1 MKRTK
6 YFADTAPGED
16 QLNYHVDS
24 AVESIEERFLGT
36 ALPGV
41 EIGLTV
47 IPGSDPNSKINI
59 GPGTGFVPNGD
70 RIYVGSV
77 ITNRAFA
84 NTVGVKYYVA
94 FLYVEVEDSPLPE
107 RFNPVQHNTLVHD
120 SYSLEVLT
128 ATQWAALTTS
138 QRAERLLVAI
148 VTGTGGVIT
157 TANIQ
162 NAVLPGKGVYS
173 SQPVYITG
181 VFITRIDQNTAS
193 GTGSLSFA
201 LGSPPTLTWTA
212 PGDSA
217 GAPVL
222 ITGTGDFTIYSAG
235 GNWIIVSV
243 TATQLP
249 LTPATDGITVG
260 RIYNPDIPALTARD
274 ELHRSLVGTGYPSVI
289 NPHGLS
295 LEDLGVSEVGLTKE
309 HQNIMHSNGIAK
321 ISDPGALVATPNV
334 GGSGGFVNDYL
345 AVAFPVGSDDT
356 YYVRGRKLTS
366 IAPSTVSFDAVSAQ
380 LHLYEIYLDELG
392 VLTRSERA
400 VSTARQTDGIWIIAM
415 DEEVDPNPGYI
426 LWYSRDAGANCQ
438 IRWNG
443 GPIRSFVSGE
453 HVSNT
458 HWLVLEGID
467 GRRVTVFIDD
477 AQLPAGPI
485 TRQDTYTVND
495 PLDRL
500 SYLIL
505 QQVAFDGNKGV
516 GLQLFYSIT
525 GTTEFITDQ
534 RVFGTLGPNAEADT
548 LDRLYEEEGWAQRL
562 YTSGVLWGLDI
573 TSASPTA
580 TSVNWAFGKAYV
592 GGKKFDVPAGTI
604 DLTVAAT
611 YYIYVDEY
619 GDVQASTIN
628 PSILVS
634 ERYPLRNLPYALLAT
649 AISNGAAVAVTISRK
664 APDFVAGNIY
674 QQGTARYMINTNS
687 YPHTCGCGLWRD
699 EVDGLNYVMR
709 QFRCP
714 DWSSYYDKFGSIRDG
729 GFWGCH
735 PGAGYGVTGYGTATG
750 GGGVQGIGQCM
761 GTYGC
766 QCGANAGVGV
776 YGYARNTAGNC
787 SGYGVIGYAP
797 FAGGYG
803 VFGCGY
809 SVGGYFTAC
818 DTTLLH
824 YGLYGCAMSSIAGSF
839 GVYGQSGY
847 GGVYGYA
854 TTLGVQGWATGAGGN
869 AVLGC
874 APGTGGI
881 GGWFSGD
888 ILGVCGRGAG
898 TGSVGVFG
906 CGPSVGVCGCGTA
919 GSGSVYGVYGY
930 ARGGVNSTGGIF
942 YGYQNAIRGY
952 GDVCGLDVYGGTY
965 GGVFCLCCQCNTG
978 AAILADARQ
987 CGKGVCAFAY
997 SCGGDF
1003 AAYGGICV
1011 GGPDTAIGA
1020 VGYSYGTGLAAIGFY
1035 GNASYSASGVGVCG
1049 VGLWMGV
1056 RGTAVCSSGTALVTG
1071 VYGWACESVV
1081 TSRGVYGFGYCG
1093 GVFYGNLVGVMG
1105 CAPGSSAVGVLG
1117 CAEGTGGIGGW
1128 FGVNS
1133 ATGYAIRALN
1143 PSGMGGYICSTNY
1156 YGLCVDSYNCHAII
1170 GRTSANCWGV
1180 YGDSAGNGGAGVY
1193 GNGYA
1198 AGNGCPAY
1206 GVYGRSENCGTGA
1219 GPTCS
1224 NCAGLF
1230 VAAYTGGIGVYALG
1244 YNVAVAG
1251 YSTGEVAGIGVY
1263 GEAVTSGK
1271 TGAEGVHGVGNCRGV
1286 YGRAWCNNGIGVYG
1300 TAPIAGGIGVCGDG
1314 CLVGVQGITSCNGA
1328 WVCGVGGCA
1337 GGTFGIGVW
1346 GCGTCCGVYG
1356 TSPATAIYGSG
1367 GTIGVYGYGSTY
1379 GVRGSGSGSG
1389 DGISGTAGTGYG
1401 AYGFSNTGHGVSG
1414 CSNYCYGVY
1423 GCSAY
1428 CLAGFFCGNVCITG
1442 CVDGAT
1448 ASAGVKGFKI
1458 DHPLDPYRMTL
1469 WHVAVESPLPTLVYK
1484 GRACLCCGVAKIN
1497 LPSYFANLT
1506 LPDTRELSLTPIN
1519 GWAPL
1524 YLAGKVGSEMTI
1536 CSGLPEGNL
1545 DQEFSWVVYADR
1557 CDRFILKNMPAIE
1570 QAKEVAGKMH
1580 YCGIWSDDEIEQM
1593 KRGEWRP

>member
-16 QLNYHVDS
+16 QLNFHVNS

-47 IPGSDPNSKINI
+47 IPGSDPNSKINV

-148 VTGTGGVIT
+148 ITGTGGVIT
-157 TANIQ
+157 TASIQ

-181 VFITRIDQNTAS
+181 VFVKRIDQNTAS

-217 GAPVL
+217 GAPRL
-222 ITGTGDFTIYSAG
+222 ITGTGDYTLTSGLPG
-235 GNWIIVSV
+235 GTWIIVSV

-380 LHLYEIYLDELG
+380 LHLYEIYIDELG

-400 VSTARQTDGIWIIAM
+400 VTTARQTDGIWIIAM
-415 DEEVDPNPGYI
+415 DEAIDPDTGYI
-426 LWYSRDAGANCQ
+426 LWYSRDAGTNCQ

-453 HVSNT
+453 YASNT

-562 YTSGVLWGLDI
+562 YTSGVLWGLEI
-573 TSASPTA
+573 TSGSPTA

-619 GDVQASTIN
+619 GDVQVSTVN
-628 PSILVS
+628 PSILIS

-649 AISNGAAVAVTISRK
+649 AISSGFAVAVTISRK
-664 APDFVAGNIY
+664 APDFVVGDIY
-674 QQGTARYMINTNS
+674 QQGTGRYLTNTCC
-687 YPHTCGCGLWRD
+687 YPYTCGVGLLRDGLWGDAYFIQESTGPNWTGYSQRD
-699 EVDGLNYVMR
+699 RLQVIRGGDAQFCAYGSGAAGVHGINLATAGKGVYGEGTCYGVYGRSLCNGIGVYGYSRDAGSLNSTYGVYGDAPYSGGEGVYGHGANTGVHGASATGYGVYGNSTNCFGFYGYSGNCWAGVFCGAYGALGNSCIASGIGVYGCATGNGSSGVCGYGDITGALGYGAGTGSTGVVGCGDAFGVRAVSRKVGGYGIHALALGASSAGGCFLGGAWGTISCATAAGAIGVYGRSDSATGFGVAGYSYSGIGTCGYSYNCYGGQFCSATTWGLLGHGVYGV
-709 QFRCP
+709 
-714 DWSSYYDKFGSIRDG
+714 
-729 GFWGCH
+729 WGCSS
-735 PGAGYGVTGYGTATG
+735 GAGYGVL
-750 GGGVQGIGQCM
+750 
-761 GTYGC
+761 GC
-766 QCGANAGVGV
+766 ALAGVGV
-776 YGYARNTAGNC
+776 YGLATDGYGVSGHAT
-787 SGYGVIGYAP
+787 SGYGVTGSSDSSIGVYGITSGANYGVRGEGVAAAGGEGVYGCGNARGVRGCSTANNSIGGQFEGCVIGSGTIGVLGIGNAYGGIFCASGAGNIGVFGCDGASGGYGGCFYGAGYGVWGENP
-797 FAGGYG
+797 GGGYG
-803 VFGCGY
+803 VVGR
-809 SVGGYFTAC
+809 SV
-818 DTTLLH
+818 
-824 YGLYGCAMSSIAGSF
+824 
-839 GVYGQSGY
+839 SG
-847 GGVYGYA
+847 
-854 TTLGVQGWATGAGGN
+854 
-869 AVLGC
+869 
-874 APGTGGI
+874 
-881 GGWFSGD
+881 F
-888 ILGVCGRGAG
+888 
-898 TGSVGVFG
+898 GVFG
-906 CGPSVGVCGCGTA
+906 C
-919 GSGSVYGVYGY
+919 
-930 ARGGVNSTGGIF
+930 
-942 YGYQNAIRGY
+942 
-952 GDVCGLDVYGGTY
+952 
-965 GGVFCLCCQCNTG
+965 
-978 AAILADARQ
+978 
-987 CGKGVCAFAY
+987 
-997 SCGGDF
+997 
-1003 AAYGGICV
+1003 
-1011 GGPDTAIGA
+1011 
-1020 VGYSYGTGLAAIGFY
+1020 
-1035 GNASYSASGVGVCG
+1035 AS
-1049 VGLWMGV
+1049 
-1056 RGTAVCSSGTALVTG
+1056 SS
-1071 VYGWACESVV
+1071 
-1081 TSRGVYGFGYCG
+1081 
-1093 GVFYGNLVGVMG
+1093 
-1105 CAPGSSAVGVLG
+1105 
-1117 CAEGTGGIGGW
+1117 
-1128 FGVNS
+1128 
-1133 ATGYAIRALN
+1133 
-1143 PSGMGGYICSTNY
+1143 
-1156 YGLCVDSYNCHAII
+1156 
-1170 GRTSANCWGV
+1170 
-1180 YGDSAGNGGAGVY
+1180 
-1193 GNGYA
+1193 
-1198 AGNGCPAY
+1198 
-1206 GVYGRSENCGTGA
+1206 
-1219 GPTCS
+1219 
-1224 NCAGLF
+1224 
-1230 VAAYTGGIGVYALG
+1230 
-1244 YNVAVAG
+1244 
-1251 YSTGEVAGIGVY
+1251 
-1263 GEAVTSGK
+1263 
-1271 TGAEGVHGVGNCRGV
+1271 
-1286 YGRAWCNNGIGVYG
+1286 
-1300 TAPIAGGIGVCGDG
+1300 GIGVCGY
-1314 CLVGVQGITSCNGA
+1314 SA
-1328 WVCGVGGCA
+1328 
-1337 GGTFGIGVW
+1337 
-1346 GCGTCCGVYG
+1346 
-1356 TSPATAIYGSG
+1356 
-1367 GTIGVYGYGSTY
+1367 
-1379 GVRGSGSGSG
+1379 SG
-1389 DGISGTAGTGYG
+1389 DGVIGYTLGSGRGVFGCNGGSGPGVHGYSATGCGVIGGTSSGYAGWFAGTVCV
-1401 AYGFSNTGHGVSG
+1401 NG
-1414 CSNYCYGVY
+1414 CMDAFNYLVMGN
-1423 GCSAY
+1423 
-1428 CLAGFFCGNVCITG
+1428 AGWT
-1442 CVDGAT
+1442 
-1448 ASAGVKGFKI
+1448 
-1458 DHPLDPYRMTL
+1458 
-1469 WHVAVESPLPTLVYK
+1469 
-1484 GRACLCCGVAKIN
+1484 
-1497 LPSYFANLT
+1497 
-1506 LPDTRELSLTPIN
+1506 
-1519 GWAPL
+1519 
-1524 YLAGKVGSEMTI
+1524 GKVLDEDGVTKR
-1536 CSGLPEGNL
+1536 CVCKGLIV
-1545 DQEFSWVVYADR
+1545 S
-1557 CDRFILKNMPAIE
+1557 
-1570 QAKEVAGKMH
+1570 
-1580 YCGIWSDDEIEQM
+1580 
-1593 KRGEWRP
+1593 